1 MRFAWRIADCSSRVG
16 PRSVWRVGGA
26 PVVGENGRRARDA
39 RSALGRRAASGV
51 ARRRRRRARSLCAPA
66 RRSPRCAVREVRYP
80 YCMRGA
86 HSNLYG
92 TRKWKEAHTA
102 QLFAKTARPSLRVVQ
117 CAKSLRGGGGPGCP
131 PWLTCTSAGGR
142 ERLRVAGR
150 ASAVRSD
157 HRGDEPSQRSQ
168 HGDDAR
174 ECRGCGPAL
183 CCGQS
188 GRRQQQSD
196 EAHPSRRVISTR
208 ELEPRRPG
216 AVLGDRVEQRLR
228 SRVGRG
234 VRVWAER

>member
-117 CAKSLRGGGGPGCP
+117 CAKSLRGGGGPGSRMP
-131 PWLTCTSAGGR
+131 SLAHMHLSPLPAGGSGCG
-142 ERLRVAGR
+142 LRGAPQLCVAIIVATSPHSAHSMAMTLESAEAVGLPFAAGR
-150 ASAVRSD
+150 AGGGSS
-157 HRGDEPSQRSQ
+157 
-168 HGDDAR
+168 R
-174 ECRGCGPAL
+174 ET
-183 CCGQS
+183 
-188 GRRQQQSD
+188 RRIQ
-196 EAHPSRRVISTR
+196 A
-208 ELEPRRPG
+208 G
-216 AVLGDRVEQRLR
+216 A
-228 SRVGRG
+228 
-234 VRVWAER
+234 